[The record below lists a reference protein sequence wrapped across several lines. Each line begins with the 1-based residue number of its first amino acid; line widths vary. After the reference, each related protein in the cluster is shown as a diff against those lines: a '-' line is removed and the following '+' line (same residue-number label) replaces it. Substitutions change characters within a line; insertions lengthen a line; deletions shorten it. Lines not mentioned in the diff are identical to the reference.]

1 MPLDLVRG
9 FPLKCAAT
17 ATAGAPE
24 LPQFVTRQPQKKYSR
39 SFARTNPVIC
49 APLGEAGSAFANWPW
64 CLKFGFDEITIP
76 EVKHY
81 CASVEATDLQALCN
95 HICLC
100 RLLFGNYFLS
110 CLNVCRWCG
119 GHRKHHHGFQR
130 MLTQVHS
137 FFLKA
142 HHSQTQGH
150 KVFFTRWCLYT
161 PSFFVS
167 ESCHVFLGVRFPRND
182 LL

>member
-1 MPLDLVRG
+1 MTMWGIRSSINRVFPMEIGFLSDLGVWKYAEESGMPLDLARG
-9 FPLKCAAT
+9 FRLKCVAT

-24 LPQFVTRQPQKKYSR
+24 LPQFVIRQPQKQYSK
-39 SFARTNPVIC
+39 SFAKTNPVIC

-64 CLKFGFDEITIP
+64 CLKFGFDEITVP

-110 CLNVCRWCG
+110 
-119 GHRKHHHGFQR
+119 
-130 MLTQVHS
+130 
-137 FFLKA
+137 
-142 HHSQTQGH
+142 
-150 KVFFTRWCLYT
+150 
-161 PSFFVS
+161 
-167 ESCHVFLGVRFPRND
+167 
-182 LL
+182 